1 MKSLFLFVFG
11 ASLIACN
18 VTDKK
23 QNAAGDTTAGS
34 VADTKMAGDSAS
46 FTTIEWL
53 DSVQQNLGSITKGAV
68 VEISW
73 KFKNTGD
80 KPLIIQD
87 VRPACGCTV
96 ADKPTEPI
104 APGAEGII
112 RAKYDSEN
120 GSGAIHKEMTVLAN
134 NKNRNNGFD
143 NKLSFSANV
152 KE

>member
-1 MKSLFLFVFG
+1 MKFIFLFVFS
-11 ASLIACN
+11 ALLIACN
-18 VTDKK
+18 VSDKK
-23 QNAAGDTTAGS
+23 QNTTGDTTPNPPS
-34 VADTKMAGDSAS
+34 ENKKAGDSAS
-46 FTTIEWL
+46 FTTLEWL
-53 DSVQQNLGSITKGAV
+53 DSVQQNLGSINKGAV

-96 ADKPTEPI
+96 AEKPTQPI
-104 APGAEGII
+104 APGQEGVIK
-112 RAKYDSEN
+112 AKYDSEN
-120 GSGAIHKEMTVLAN
+120 GSGTVHKEMTVLAN

-143 NKLSFSANV
+143 NKLSFSADV

>member
-1 MKSLFLFVFG
+1 MKFVFLFVFG
-11 ASLIACN
+11 VSLMACN

-23 QNAAGDTTAGS
+23 ESAVGSTTSNA
-34 VADTKMAGDSAS
+34 VVENKMPEDSAS
-46 FTTIEWL
+46 FTTLQWL

-80 KPLIIQD
+80 KPLIIED

-112 RAKYDSEN
+112 KAKYDSEN
-120 GSGAIHKEMTVLAN
+120 GTGTIHKDITVLAN

-143 NKLSFSANV
+143 NKLSFSADV

>member
-1 MKSLFLFVFG
+1 MKSIFLFAMS

-23 QNAAGDTTAGS
+23 QNTAVGTTAGTT
-34 VADTKMAGDSAS
+34 ADNKMTEDSAS
-46 FTTIEWL
+46 FTTLQWL
-53 DSVQQNLGSITKGAV
+53 DSVQQNLGSINKGAV

-87 VRPACGCTV
+87 VRPGCGCTV
-96 ADKPTEPI
+96 AEKPTEPI
-104 APGAEGII
+104 APGAEGVI

-120 GSGAIHKEMTVLAN
+120 GSGTIHKEMTVLAN

-143 NKLSFSANV
+143 NKLSFSADV